1 MSIDFELTQLFK
13 QSSFKRSN
21 YYVILQYV
29 EDGYSK
35 IPLRDW
41 KIKIN
46 SMTPSIYL
54 SYNPDLR
61 LKKHRF
67 LNLQKD
73 EVFVFCQTIKE
84 TKQFL
89 KKYLSTFINYPY
101 RIEYVDEL
109 WKF

>member
-13 QSSFKRSN
+13 HSMFKRNN

-29 EDGYSK
+29 DDGYSK

-46 SMTPSIYL
+46 AMTPSIYL

-67 LNLQKD
+67 LNLQPD
-73 EVFVFCQTIKE
+73 EIFVFCQTVGE
-84 TKQFL
+84 TKKFL
-89 KKYLSTFINYPY
+89 KKYLSIFLRYPY
-101 RIEYVDEL
+101 RVQIVDEL